1 SFPQSVPAPLTSP
14 PRPVSACCQ
23 RDCRR
28 IGPMNTHRLIRRI
41 AIPCSLAAAL
51 LVAGALALSP
61 RAQAGDHDDHV
72 EARLLLQRGEI
83 LPLSRILAIVQQRV
97 PGDVVE
103 VELEHGKHHGWEYEV
118 KVLTAQG
125 RVREVKLNARS
136 GEVRK
141 VED

>member
-1 SFPQSVPAPLTSP
+1 
-14 PRPVSACCQ
+14 
-23 RDCRR
+23 
-28 IGPMNTHRLIRRI
+28 MNTHRLIRRI
-41 AIPCSLAAAL
+41 AIPFSLAALLLGASAL
-51 LVAGALALSP
+51 GLSPGALAGSH
-61 RAQAGDHDDHV
+61 DHDDHV
-72 EARLLLQRGEI
+72 EARALLQRGEI
-83 LPLSRILAIVQQRV
+83 LPLSRILAIVQQQV

-141 VED
+141 VEDD

>member
-1 SFPQSVPAPLTSP
+1 
-14 PRPVSACCQ
+14 
-23 RDCRR
+23 
-28 IGPMNTHRLIRRI
+28 MNTHLIRRI
-41 AIPCSLAAAL
+41 AIPFSLAAVLLAVSAL
-51 LVAGALALSP
+51 GLSP
-61 RAQAGDHDDHV
+61 RALAGSHDDHV
-72 EARLLLQRGEI
+72 EARALLQRGEI

-141 VED
+141 VEDD

>member
-1 SFPQSVPAPLTSP
+1 
-14 PRPVSACCQ
+14 
-23 RDCRR
+23 
-28 IGPMNTHRLIRRI
+28 MNTHRLIRRI

-51 LVAGALALSP
+51 LVACALVLPP

-141 VED
+141 VEDD

>member
-1 SFPQSVPAPLTSP
+1 
-14 PRPVSACCQ
+14 
-23 RDCRR
+23 
-28 IGPMNTHRLIRRI
+28 MNTHRLIRRI
-41 AIPCSLAAAL
+41 AIPFSLAAVL
-51 LVAGALALSP
+51 LAVGALALSP
-61 RAQAGDHDDHV
+61 RALAGDHDDHV
-72 EARLLLQRGEI
+72 EARALLQRGEI
-83 LPLSRILAIVQQRV
+83 LPLSRILAIVQQQV

-141 VED
+141 VEDD

>member
-1 SFPQSVPAPLTSP
+1 
-14 PRPVSACCQ
+14 
-23 RDCRR
+23 
-28 IGPMNTHRLIRRI
+28 MNMHLIRRI
-41 AIPCSLAAAL
+41 AIPCSLAAVLLAAFAL
-51 LVAGALALSP
+51 GLSP
-61 RAQAGDHDDHV
+61 HAQAGSHDDHV
-72 EARLLLQRGEI
+72 EARALLQRGEI

-125 RVREVKLNARS
+125 RVREVKLNART

-141 VED
+141 VEDD

>member
-1 SFPQSVPAPLTSP
+1 
-14 PRPVSACCQ
+14 
-23 RDCRR
+23 
-28 IGPMNTHRLIRRI
+28 MNTHLIRRI
-41 AIPCSLAAAL
+41 AIPFSLAAVLLAAFAL
-51 LVAGALALSP
+51 GLSP
-61 RAQAGDHDDHV
+61 RALAGSHHHDDHV
-72 EARLLLQRGEI
+72 EARALLQRGEI

-125 RVREVKLNARS
+125 RVREVKLNART

-141 VED
+141 VEDD

>member
-1 SFPQSVPAPLTSP
+1 
-14 PRPVSACCQ
+14 
-23 RDCRR
+23 
-28 IGPMNTHRLIRRI
+28 MNTHLIRRL
-41 AIPCSLAAAL
+41 ALPLSLAVAL
-51 LVAGALALSP
+51 LAASALGLSP
-61 RAQAGDHDDHV
+61 RALAGSHDHDDHV
-72 EARLLLQRGEI
+72 EARELLQRGEI

-141 VED
+141 VEDD

>member
-1 SFPQSVPAPLTSP
+1 
-14 PRPVSACCQ
+14 
-23 RDCRR
+23 
-28 IGPMNTHRLIRRI
+28 MNTHRLIRRI
-41 AIPCSLAAAL
+41 AIPFSLAAAL
-51 LVAGALALSP
+51 LAVGALALSP
-61 RAQAGDHDDHV
+61 RALAGDHDDHV
-72 EARLLLQRGEI
+72 EARALLQRGEI
-83 LPLSRILAIVQQRV
+83 LPLSRILAIVQQQV

-141 VED
+141 VEDD